1 MTHIIYEPIKQ
12 QGKFIRKKSIEQ
24 ILQRKK
30 NRGEKSHQE
39 IMREVQS
46 CENRFRLVLMRDRRF
61 LIQSST
67 GTFRTTENG
76 QL

>member
-30 NRGEKSHQE
+30 NRGEKSHQA
-39 IMREVQS
+39 
-46 CENRFRLVLMRDRRF
+46 RDHER
-61 LIQSST
+61 
-67 GTFRTTENG
+67 GAVM
-76 QL
+76 